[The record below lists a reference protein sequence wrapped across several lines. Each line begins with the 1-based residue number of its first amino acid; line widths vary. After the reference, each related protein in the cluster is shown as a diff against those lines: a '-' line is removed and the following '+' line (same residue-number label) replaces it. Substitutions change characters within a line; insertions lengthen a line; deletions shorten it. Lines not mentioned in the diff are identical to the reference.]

1 MLTLASSPVTSTTTN
16 FINPKQ
22 ICVGSGTAGVVLYTV
37 PSGKKF
43 TGVLGTSAAS
53 SGAVNITASGGV
65 AEQINTG
72 SFTAAP
78 GALSITLTSGTI
90 VTNLGTNR
98 SVLLGVETDA

>member
-43 TGVLGTSAAS
+43 TGILASTAA
-53 SGAVNITASGGV
+53 SGAVNITPSGGV
-65 AEQINTG
+65 AEQINTC

-90 VTNLGTNR
+90 VTNVVVNR